1 MYTSPVTGT
10 QNLMVTVCFWQLLQ
24 KLLHC
29 GSESVFN
36 STLQSVSDQFPA
48 FFHYLQQNWLPHT
61 SLFAGF
67 ARRGVFHM
75 DNHTNNRLER
85 YYHTIKTVLRSSQV
99 SVG

>member
-10 QNLMVTVCFWQLLQ
+10 QKLMVTVCCWQLLQ

-29 GSESVFN
+29 GSEFVFN
-36 STLQSVSDQFPA
+36 STLESISEQFRL
-48 FFHYLQQNWLPHT
+48 FHYLQQNWLPHT

-67 ARRGVFHM
+67 ARREVFHM

-85 YYHTIKTVLRSSQV
+85 YHHTIKTVLRSSKV